1 MEKHLGNEK
10 NKYIEGVM
18 NYTGSKFKL
27 LDQIIP
33 EFDYSKSIFF
43 DVFCGGGSVYTNVVD
58 KYNTVFVNDIIVD
71 LVGIHSRLIESD
83 NIIDNTKKLC
93 PGKDN
98 AEGYAKLRE
107 EYNLNPDSEKLWALM
122 LSCTNNMMRFNQKF
136 KFNQTY
142 GKRGWNDNTTK
153 KVNNYLKHIRQY
165 QDKLKFLSMS
175 FKDIE
180 VLSKD
185 IMFYCDPP
193 YSNTE
198 AGYNAFWKKD
208 DDKNLY
214 DFLHRIDKK
223 GASFMISG
231 VLKHDSKPCELLK
244 NLIADGFLYKELNY
258 DYNKVS
264 KKGNKETVEII
275 IKNY

>member
-1 MEKHLGNEK
+1 MQS
-10 NKYIEGVM
+10 KYVEGVM

-27 LDQIIP
+27 LDQILP
-33 EFDYSKSIFF
+33 EFDYTKKIFF
-43 DVFCGGGSVYTNVVD
+43 DVFCGGGSIYSNVVD
-58 KYNTVFVNDIIVD
+58 KYDTIFVNDIIED
-71 LVGIHSRLIESD
+71 LIGIHSRLVYSD
-83 NIIDNTKKLC
+83 TIINNTKKLC

-98 AEGYAKLRE
+98 VEGYAKLRDD
-107 EYNLNPDSEKLWALM
+107 YNLYPNSDKLWALM

-153 KVNNYLKHIRQY
+153 KVTNYLKHIRNY
-165 QDKLKFLSMS
+165 KDKLIFLSRS
-175 FKDIE
+175 FTDIE
-180 VLSKD
+180 ILSSD

-208 DDKNLY
+208 NDNELY
-214 DFLHRIDKK
+214 EFLKKIDKK

-231 VLKHDSKPCELLK
+231 VLTHDNKPCKILEK
-244 NLIADGFLYKELNY
+244 LISDGYKYKELNC

-264 KKGNKETVEII
+264 KKGNKNTKEII

>member
-1 MEKHLGNEK
+1 MKKELDNE
-10 NKYIEGVM
+10 YIEGVM

-27 LDQIIP
+27 LQQIIP
-33 EFDYSKSIFF
+33 EFDYSKSAFF
-43 DVFCGGGSVYTNVVD
+43 DVFCGGGSVFSNVVD
-58 KYNTVFVNDIIVD
+58 KYDKIYANDIIAD
-71 LVGIHSRLIESD
+71 LIGIHLKLIQSD

-98 AEGYAKLRE
+98 ADGYAKLRN
-107 EYNLNPDSEKLWALM
+107 EYNLNPSSDKLWALM

-142 GKRGWNDNTTK
+142 GKRGWSDSTTK
-153 KVNNYLKHIRQY
+153 KVNNYLEHIR
-165 QDKLKFLSMS
+165 KFSNKIEFSSLD
-175 FKDIE
+175 FKEIE
-180 VLSKD
+180 ISSND

-208 DDKNLY
+208 DDKRLY
-214 DFLHRIDKK
+214 DFLHEINDK
-223 GASFMISG
+223 GSSFMISG
-231 VLKHDSKPCELLK
+231 VLTHDNKPCEILQ
-244 NLIADGFLYKELNY
+244 NLINDGFIYKELVYN
-258 DYNKVS
+258 YNKVS
-264 KKGNKETVEII
+264 KKGEKKTTEII

>member
-1 MEKHLGNEK
+1 M
-10 NKYIEGVM
+10 IETPF

-27 LDQIIP
+27 LDQLLP
-33 EFDYSKSIFF
+33 EFDYTKTNFV
-43 DVFCGGGSVYTNVVD
+43 DVFCGGGSIYTNIVD
-58 KYNTVFVNDIIVD
+58 KYDRVFINDIIAD
-71 LVGIHSRLIESD
+71 LIGIHSRLIHSD
-83 NIIDNTKKLC
+83 SIIENTKILC

-98 AEGYAKLRE
+98 ADGYAKLRD
-107 EYNLNPDSEKLWALM
+107 EYNNNPTSEKLWALM

-153 KVNNYLKHIRQY
+153 KVVKYLNHIRAY
-165 QDKLKFLSMS
+165 KNKIEFISKS
-175 FKDIE
+175 FRDIE
-180 VLSKD
+180 VLSND
-185 IMFYCDPP
+185 FMFYCDPP

-208 DDKNLY
+208 DDKLLY
-214 DFLHRIDKK
+214 EFLHKINDK

-231 VLKHDSKPCELLK
+231 VISHDNISCELLE
-244 NLIADGFLYKELNY
+244 NLIKDGFVHKELIY

-264 KKGNKETVEII
+264 RKGNKKTTELI

>member
-1 MEKHLGNEK
+1 M
-10 NKYIEGVM
+10 IETPF

-27 LDQIIP
+27 LEQLIP
-33 EFDYSKSIFF
+33 EFDYTKTRFF
-43 DVFCGGGSVYTNVVD
+43 DVFCGGGSVYTNIVD
-58 KYNTVFVNDIIVD
+58 KYDTVFVNDVISD
-71 LVGIHSRLIESD
+71 LIGIHSRLIQSD
-83 NIIDNTKKLC
+83 TIIKDTKSLC

-98 AEGYAKLRE
+98 AEGYAQLRDD
-107 EYNLNPDSEKLWALM
+107 YNLNPTSDKLWALM

-153 KVNNYLKHIRQY
+153 KVDNYLKHIREY
-165 QDKLKFLSMS
+165 HDKLIFLSRN

-180 VLSKD
+180 ILSD
-185 IMFYCDPP
+185 DVMFYCDPP

-208 DDKNLY
+208 DDRKLY
-214 DFLHRIDKK
+214 EFLHRINKK

-231 VLKHDSKPCELLK
+231 VLTHDDKPCQLLED
-244 NLIADGFLYKELNY
+244 LIKDGFTYKELVY

-264 KKGNKETVEII
+264 KKGNKKTKEIL